1 MVMCPECPKYCD
13 FRQLSKSCDL
23 YNVSYLFDNDTTVI
37 FAFVISVW
45 GESSLSVSLMIHSS
59 NSAAATLF
67 VELWKRR
74 QAVLA
79 WEWDLEMD
87 DQEEQTRPE
96 FEAEVQTRRI
106 NPVTKFPEPY
116 IPGWSKFGRVAF
128 TNAFVAFLVS

>member
-1 MVMCPECPKYCD
+1 M
-13 FRQLSKSCDL
+13 
-23 YNVSYLFDNDTTVI
+23 
-37 FAFVISVW
+37 
-45 GESSLSVSLMIHSS
+45 
-59 NSAAATLF
+59 
-67 VELWKRR
+67 ELWKRR

-116 IPGWSKFGRVAF
+116 IPGWNKFGRVAF
-128 TNAFVAFLVS
+128 TNAFVAFLVSRDGLERFEIIKNSVAGGDIHSVRHYHVQDNTAELRLQVAELMSS